1 MDELFGKLIPW
12 VLPILL
18 LMSFMI
24 NSKVTIPKPK
34 VNKANNNSNEETSTV
49 NEEPTVEASKETVN

>member
-1 MDELFGKLIPW
+1 MYELFGKLIPW

-18 LMSFMI
+18 LMSFIM

-34 VNKANNNSNEETSTV
+34 INKSNNNSKVETSTV